1 VAVDASH
8 LYWGD
13 VRTGAGV
20 VEANPDGT
28 GAHGI
33 ASDPNGPLWVAV
45 DASHLYWT
53 DLDTGRIVETNLDG
67 TGAHG
72 IASDPNRTLGVAV
85 GP

>member
-1 VAVDASH
+1 M
-8 LYWGD
+8 G
-13 VRTGAGV
+13 
-20 VEANPDGT
+20 
-28 GAHGI
+28 
-33 ASDPNGPLWVAV
+33 VAV